1 MNQTPILKKLT
12 RENKEYEI
20 RELPNENKSKK
31 IAIFHKDKKLREVVI
46 PIGTETDRAA
56 NGVTQFQ
63 LAILALENDVKSGK
77 L

>member
-1 MNQTPILKKLT
+1 MNETAILKKFT
-12 RENKEYEI
+12 HEDKKYEI
-20 RELPNENKSKK
+20 RELPGENKSKR

-56 NGVTQFQ
+56 NGVTQLQ

-77 L
+77 I